1 VAETGLAVSQMV
13 MLKRA
18 SRGVDLSWA
27 TIAVAAVAG
36 AVAVVV
42 GLALPVHPLIGVL
55 VASVVYFA
63 ILKLLGR
70 FPPEV
75 REILFGA
82 GRIGSAVG

>member
-1 VAETGLAVSQMV
+1 
-13 MLKRA
+13 
-18 SRGVDLSWA
+18 
-27 TIAVAAVAG
+27 VAG
-36 AVAVVV
+36 AVAVAA
-42 GLALPVHPLIGVL
+42 GIALPVHPVIGIL
-55 VASVVYFA
+55 VGSVVYFA